1 MGIREGLQDYSL
13 LPEVSL
19 HGIDET
25 EGQILIQTF
34 HLHELFG
41 SHSVKGFGV
50 GISRGGQA
58 LREGGIQ
65 AVDLDDVKEG
75 GGGSLFLGRFGNRL
89 RERQAHGGLGFAP
102 LVGLAADIDVP
113 ARQLGGEAR

>member
-58 LREGGIQ
+58 LREGGIR
-65 AVDLDDVKEG
+65 
-75 GGGSLFLGRFGNRL
+75 GSFAQGYRAAPRSAPSDFEQRRRRRQRTCRL
-89 RERQAHGGLGFAP
+89 
-102 LVGLAADIDVP
+102 
-113 ARQLGGEAR
+113 